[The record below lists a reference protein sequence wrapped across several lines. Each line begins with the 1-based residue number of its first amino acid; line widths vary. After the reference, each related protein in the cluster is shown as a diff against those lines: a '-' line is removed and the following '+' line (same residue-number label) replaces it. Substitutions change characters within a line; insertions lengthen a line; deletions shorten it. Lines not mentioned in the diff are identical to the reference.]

1 MISLDQWAQIR
12 FLRGQG
18 LSIRKIAEEVGCAK
32 KTVERALACD
42 SPPGYSPRPARPT
55 SFDAYEPAVR
65 ALLAE
70 SPQLNAK
77 VIAQRV
83 GWEGSESWFRKNVAK
98 IRPEYLPPDPV
109 DTLDHLP
116 GYEIQC
122 DLTFAPGGLPDDTG
136 VRRTLPVLV
145 MVASHSR
152 FAGARILP
160 SRTTDDL
167 LAGMWDLLEHIFTAV
182 PTRLVWDRES
192 GIGRARLCEP
202 VIAFAGALG
211 CKIVQT
217 PPRDPESKGIVE
229 RTNGYMKT
237 SFFPARRFTSPKD
250 VQTQLDDWFTT
261 VANVRTH
268 AVLKTSPAEAFTT
281 DRAGMRPLPPY
292 TPTFGTRPAVRL
304 PRNYYVTV
312 DTNHYSVDPA
322 YVDRLVT
329 VHTTLHHVTVTGPGG
344 ETIATHQRIWAKGRT
359 ITDPAHQAAAKVMRQ
374 QRATTPAPKPSFDI
388 AAADLTVY
396 DRITSSPA
404 KRTTA

>member
-1 MISLDQWAQIR
+1 VISLDQWAQIR

-18 LSIRKIAEEVGCAK
+18 LSIRKIAAEVGCAK
-32 KTVERALACD
+32 RTVERALASDC
-42 SPPGYSPRPARPT
+42 PPEYSQRPAKPT
-55 SFDAYEPAVR
+55 TFDPYEPAVR

-70 SPQLNAK
+70 SPRLNAK

-83 GWEGSESWFRKNVAK
+83 GWEGSESWFRKNVAR

-116 GYEIQC
+116 GHEIQC

-136 VRRTLPVLV
+136 LFRTLPVLV

-167 LAGMWDLLEHIFTAV
+167 LAGMWDLLEHTFSAV
-182 PTRLVWDRES
+182 PTRLVWDREP
-192 GIGRARLCEP
+192 GIGKVRLLDP
-202 VIAFAGALG
+202 VTAFAGALG

-229 RTNGYMKT
+229 RTNGYLKT

-281 DRAGMRPLPPY
+281 DRAGMRPLPPF

-304 PRNYYVTV
+304 PRNYYITV

-329 VHTTLHHVTVTGPGG
+329 VHTTLHQVIVNGPGG
-344 ETIATHQRIWAKGRT
+344 EAIATHQRIWAKGRT
-359 ITDPAHQAAAKVMRQ
+359 ITDPAHQAAAKAMRQ
-374 QRATTPAPKPSFDI
+374 QRVTTPAPRTSFDI
-388 AAADLTVY
+388 DIADLNVY
-396 DRITSSPA
+396 DRLTSTPTT
-404 KRTTA
+404 RTTA